1 MLIAPVTT
9 SNTGQPMAETRS
21 VTRHQRPNMAP
32 TMIRVGITAGSFP
45 PRPQARFRHDGLRHR
60 GGRRVLTHSSSL
72 PNHDSVS
79 YCRGPAMAGLAGLRP
94 ETGGAGGGCWS
105 REGRGSTAGPLPG

>member
-9 SNTGQPMAETRS
+9 SSTGQPKAETRS

-45 PRPQARFRHDGLRHR
+45 SQPQVRFRHDGLRQG
-60 GGRRVLTHSSSL
+60 GGRRVLAHSSSL
-72 PNHDSVS
+72 PNYDSVS
-79 YCRGPAMAGLAGLRP
+79 YCPGPAMAGLAGLRP
-94 ETGGAGGGCWS
+94 ETGGAW
-105 REGRGSTAGPLPG
+105 